1 MVRLSLTRDSLFVL
15 HEVFRF
21 LSKDLCSLNK
31 RRVNVVKMLKPNK
44 FVSAIEKYHAYRML
58 SSAIC
63 MQQA

>member
-1 MVRLSLTRDSLFVL
+1 VRLLLSGDGLFVL
-15 HEVFRF
+15 HEFFRF
-21 LSKDLCSLNK
+21 LSKNLLSLNK
-31 RRVNVVKMLKPNK
+31 RKENVVKLLKPNK